1 MRYGRRGA
9 GGKVS
14 AEGTSS
20 GIGTCQFQAPLMRL
34 GDPTRNSQAKSRAAA
49 VVLGA
54 RARFIGAEESLED
67 ARPQLGRNAAPGVC
81 NVYRVF
87 SAVALARH
95 GDAPKIRRVLDGVI
109 Q

>member
-34 GDPTRNSQAKSRAAA
+34 GDPTRNSQAKSRATT
-49 VVLGA
+49 G
-54 RARFIGAEESLED
+54 FIGAEESLED